1 MVAKKIIISAVLIL
15 LIYENTLSA
24 IAATKSSNLVEYS
37 CYLKAGQDISF
48 ILQPSSSDNYVM
60 NRVASIEPNVTLC
73 CWCNNYSGIQIAEK
87 VCYSTP
93 GTYYIPIKKMAD
105 VENPSSHLSITVN
118 ISTQWFEFSPVNTSG
133 TFSLGSF

>member
-24 IAATKSSNLVEYS
+24 IAATKSSNHVNYS

-60 NRVASIEPNVTLC
+60 NQVVSIEPSATLC
-73 CWCNNYSGIQIAEK
+73 YWYNNYPGIQIAEK

-105 VENPSSHLSITVN
+105 IENPSSHLYITVN
-118 ISTQWFEFSPVNTSG
+118 ISTQLFEFGSVHTCG
-133 TFSLGSF
+133 MLSLGSF